1 MNNAFEPKTDR
12 ELLIMI
18 NEHVTE
24 LKFNIHEIKEKISQ
38 KTDMDFCDRQHVVI
52 EKRFNTQCVSNR
64 IFTLKFIINFLWI
77 RRITRKQYLRTFHF
91 LFC

>member
-24 LKFNIHEIKEKISQ
+24 LNSNVHEIKEKISQ
-38 KTDMDFCDRQHVVI
+38 KTDIDFCDRQHVVI
-52 EKRFNTQCVSNR
+52 EKRLTNHSDR
-64 IFTLKFIINFLWI
+64 IVNLERWQWGIIGIISFI
-77 RRITRKQYLRTFHF
+77 TFVAGLAL
-91 LFC
+91 LFIKK